1 MSDWQAKASLGASSA
16 DRWLYCQTSVAL
28 TAQNPWVKDL
38 NNSSFAQEGTLAHEV
53 AEKYLRQRLLGETT
67 SKRFTGPSYT
77 PEMHEHGKSYAE
89 YVGNLTEASVSPEM
103 LHFVEVSTSYAQA
116 SKVRGIADYMGID
129 PKARRA
135 YVIDYKYGA
144 GVAVHPE
151 GNLQLLTY
159 AVAAQEIATAIGAP
173 AETITVAIY
182 QPRVWD
188 GVNAYSYTAEEVEAH
203 RERIV
208 AANTA
213 VLSGDRTRLVWQ
225 STEKGCRFCP
235 VKFWCSQSV
244 DPERLKEMMKKL
256 KTLADFEVL
265 PIEELEEVY
274 ALAKEAED
282 IRKRAETALRA
293 RLASGEEGVA
303 LKLVHGFNY
312 VDKEALKD
320 FVAGKVASG
329 ELSEE
334 DAFEEPRV
342 KSKTALAKVLD
353 ADGKKELKALP
364 TTPGA
369 PRLVGVDA
377 PGESVASGSAENIF
391 SAIS

>member
-1 MSDWQAKASLGASSA
+1 MKLSGWRAKASLGASSA

-28 TAQNPWVKDL
+28 TAQNPWVKDV

-53 AEKYLRQRLLGETT
+53 AEKYLRERLLSETT
-67 SKRFTGPSYT
+67 PKRFTGPSYT
-77 PEMHEHGKSYAE
+77 PEMHEHGRNYAE
-89 YVGNLTEASVSPEM
+89 YVENLTEASVSPEM

-116 SKVRGIADYMGID
+116 SKVRGIADYIGVD

-135 YVIDYKYGA
+135 YVVDYKYGA
-144 GVAVHPE
+144 GVAVYPE

-159 AVAAQEIATAIGAP
+159 AVAAQEIAAAIEAP
-173 AETITVAIY
+173 AETVTVAIY

-188 GVNAYSYTAEEVEAH
+188 GVNDHSYTAEEVEAH

-208 AANTA
+208 EANAA
-213 VLSGDRTRLVWQ
+213 VVSGDSTRLMWQ

-235 VKFWCSQSV
+235 VRFWCPKAV
-244 DPERLKEMMKKL
+244 GLERLKEIMEKL
-256 KTLADFEVL
+256 DTLADFEAL
-265 PIEELEEVY
+265 PIEELEEAY

-282 IRKRAETALRA
+282 IRKRAEAALRT
-293 RLASGEEGVA
+293 RLASGEEGVT
-303 LKLVHGFNY
+303 LKLVQGFNY
-312 VDKEALKD
+312 VDKEALKG

-342 KSKTALAKVLD
+342 KSKTALSKVLD
-353 ADGKKELKALP
+353 ADGRRELKALP
-364 TTPGA
+364 TSPGT
-369 PRLVGVDA
+369 PRLVSVDA
-377 PGESVASGSAENIF
+377 PGEAIGSGNLFSV
-391 SAIS
+391 IS